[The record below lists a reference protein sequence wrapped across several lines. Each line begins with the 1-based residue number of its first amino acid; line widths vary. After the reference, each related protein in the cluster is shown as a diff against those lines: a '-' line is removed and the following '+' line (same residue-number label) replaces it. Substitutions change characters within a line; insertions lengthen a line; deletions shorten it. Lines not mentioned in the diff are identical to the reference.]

1 MQKSKMD
8 IEPPEQVTTTN
19 TENKPANNN
28 VSYMLFALGA
38 ILIVVG
44 IYLCT
49 YSAAEMQTMTVL
61 GYQVNIPTGRMI
73 QPYLPEGVIAML
85 LAVVLIGVAL
95 FNARKA
101 V

>member
-1 MQKSKMD
+1 
-8 IEPPEQVTTTN
+8 
-19 TENKPANNN
+19 
-28 VSYMLFALGA
+28 
-38 ILIVVG
+38 
-44 IYLCT
+44 
-49 YSAAEMQTMTVL
+49 MTVL

-73 QPYLPEGVIAML
+73 QPYLPEGVIAIL